1 MDTVIVKLLGY
12 VKDVATRGAVR
23 HFLPQLPQL
32 RINSRA
38 RDFTYSPETAS
49 TEGGAIFAEA
59 KSHLSPPQKICDL
72 IDLYERMQQHQCR
85 QR

>member
-23 HFLPQLPQL
+23 RFLPQLPQL

-38 RDFTYSPETAS
+38 RDFTYREKLPLAK
-49 TEGGAIFAEA
+49 EGRSLAEA
-59 KSHLSPPQKICDL
+59 KSYLSPLQKICDL
-72 IDLYERMQQHQCR
+72 IDLSGRMQQHRCR